1 MYSRVLEQDSHA
13 MQQNSR
19 LLEQYSSLL
28 EQYSRFLEQ
37 YSRFLEQ
44 YSRLLEQYSRLL
56 QQCIRFLEQY
66 RSLLK
71 QYSFLLNDA
80 TFLLELDFPTLSG
93 SLHTHTMNS
102 ASATAPQIPFDSLLT
117 AISDKTRWRIL
128 DELFKGEA
136 LPAIEIG
143 KRLKVPATN
152 ISKHCVVLHRCGIL
166 KRDYGLYKI
175 HPAHLI
181 PGERALDLG
190 AVVIRLDRAELVKS

>member
-1 MYSRVLEQDSHA
+1 
-13 MQQNSR
+13 
-19 LLEQYSSLL
+19 
-28 EQYSRFLEQ
+28 
-37 YSRFLEQ
+37 
-44 YSRLLEQYSRLL
+44 
-56 QQCIRFLEQY
+56 
-66 RSLLK
+66 
-71 QYSFLLNDA
+71 
-80 TFLLELDFPTLSG
+80 
-93 SLHTHTMNS
+93 MNP

-143 KRLKVPATN
+143 NRLKVPATN

-175 HPAHLI
+175 NPAHLI

-190 AVVIRLDRAELVKS
+190 AVVIRFDRADLVKS

>member
-1 MYSRVLEQDSHA
+1 
-13 MQQNSR
+13 
-19 LLEQYSSLL
+19 
-28 EQYSRFLEQ
+28 
-37 YSRFLEQ
+37 
-44 YSRLLEQYSRLL
+44 
-56 QQCIRFLEQY
+56 
-66 RSLLK
+66 
-71 QYSFLLNDA
+71 
-80 TFLLELDFPTLSG
+80 
-93 SLHTHTMNS
+93 MNP

-175 HPAHLI
+175 NPAHLI

-190 AVVIRLDRAELVKS
+190 AVVLRLDRADLVKS

>member
-1 MYSRVLEQDSHA
+1 MYTRF
-13 MQQNSR
+13 
-19 LLEQYSSLL
+19 LEQYTRFLEQHSRLL

-37 YSRFLEQ
+37 YSRLIEQFISFLEQ
-44 YSRLLEQYSRLL
+44 EIRLLEQHT
-56 QQCIRFLEQY
+56 
-66 RSLLK
+66 
-71 QYSFLLNDA
+71 FLLHDA
-80 TFLLELDFPTLSG
+80 TFLLELDFPALSG
-93 SLHTHTMNS
+93 SLHSHAMNP

-175 HPAHLI
+175 NPAHLI

-190 AVVIRLDRAELVKS
+190 AVVIRLDRADLVKS